1 MEHNKVFLI
10 DSSDEGQR
18 LDLFLSQQ
26 LDQMS
31 RSFLKRCIDEGHV
44 MVNSVLVKA
53 GTKLREGDRV
63 EITIPQLAE
72 LQVSAQDI
80 PLDLVYQDP
89 HLLVV
94 NKPKGMVVHPG
105 HGNPEG
111 TLVNAL
117 LHHVTDLSGINGIKR
132 PGIVHRIDKDT
143 SGLLLVAKNDEAHRG
158 LAAQLK
164 KHDIR
169 RTYLALVE
177 GILKEDRGR
186 IDAPIGRDPKN
197 RIKMAV
203 TSRNGKE
210 AVTHFTVLRRYAK
223 HTLVE
228 ANLETG
234 RTHQIRVHMA
244 YIGHPLVGDTVY
256 GRNKPTLTHEGQMLH
271 AYRLVFIHP
280 ITGEELRFQTPLPA
294 YFVRVL
300 RSLSGRGNKPSKV
313 GK

>member
-1 MEHNKVFLI
+1 MEETNTFRTT
-10 DSSDEGQR
+10 SEYEGKR
-18 LDLFLSQQ
+18 LDQFLSEQYEEH
-26 LDQMS
+26 S
-31 RSFLKRCIDEGHV
+31 RSFLKKLIDDGSV
-44 MVNSVLVKA
+44 WVNGKNTKA
-53 GTKLREGDRV
+53 GYKLREDD
-63 EITIPQLAE
+63 EITIRLPE
-72 LQVSAQDI
+72 LEETDVIAQDI
-80 PLDLVYQDP
+80 PFDVVYEDP

-94 NKPKGMVVHPG
+94 NKPKAMVVHPG
-105 HGNPEG
+105 HGNPSG

-117 LHHVTDLSGINGIKR
+117 LHQVKDLSGINGVKR

-164 KHDIR
+164 KHEIR

-177 GILKEDRGR
+177 GVVTEDGGR

-203 TSRNGKE
+203 TDRNSKK
-210 AVTHFTVLRRYAK
+210 AVTHFTVKRRYAK
-223 HTLVE
+223 HTLIE

-256 GRNKPTLTHEGQMLH
+256 GRKKQALTQEGQMLH
-271 AYRLVFIHP
+271 AYRLAFTHP
-280 ITGEELRFQTPLPA
+280 IKKEDLSFQIPLPV
-294 YFVRVL
+294 YFVKVL
-300 RSLSGRGNKPSKV
+300 RKLARR
-313 GK
+313 